1 MDHLFIA
8 DFGPNDS
15 GVALDEATRRHVAAL
30 RLRDGERVRVLNGRG
45 LVGLCSV
52 VRRGTDVQ
60 LAVHEMETRP
70 RPASLTLVMSNL
82 DNRDRFE
89 FALEKAVELGVTC
102 FVPLLADRCQ
112 HQRVSMDRLRAK
124 AIAAVTQCGVAWLP
138 ELLPPATIDA
148 VAWGSTVI
156 VGDDRGARPTQQ
168 VLSGDVTV
176 IVGPEGDFSDREKAI
191 LDGLP
196 QTQRWAVGSTRLRA
210 ETAAIA
216 LVSIVVAL
224 R

>member
-8 DFGPNDS
+8 E
-15 GVALDEATRRHVAAL
+15 LDPRQTVVPLDDAARRHVSAL
-30 RLRDGERVRVLNGRG
+30 RLRDGEHVRVLNGRG
-45 LVGLCSV
+45 LVALCSV
-52 VRRGTDVQ
+52 TRRASAVQ
-60 LAVHEMETRP
+60 LTVIETDLRP

-82 DNRDRFE
+82 DSRDRFE
-89 FALEKAVELGVTC
+89 FALEKATELGITR

-138 ELLPPATIDA
+138 EIAAPMTIDT
-148 VAWGSTVI
+148 VAWGSVVI
-156 VGDDRGARPTQQ
+156 VGDDKGRRASESPLTD
-168 VLSGDVTV
+168 DVTV
-176 IVGPEGDFSDREKAI
+176 IVGPEGDFSEREHEI
-191 LDGLP
+191 LRSLP
-196 QTQRWAVGSTRLRA
+196 QAHRWAIGTTRLRA

-216 LVSIVVAL
+216 LVSTVVAL